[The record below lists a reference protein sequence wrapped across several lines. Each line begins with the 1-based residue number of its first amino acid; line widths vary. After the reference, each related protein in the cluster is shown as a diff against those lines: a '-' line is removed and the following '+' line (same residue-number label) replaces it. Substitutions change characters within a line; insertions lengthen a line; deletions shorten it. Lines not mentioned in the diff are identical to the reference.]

1 MSAAKIP
8 AILVSGIAPEPMA
21 AATIA
26 LQWDLPSAVVV
37 RHDVDPEREVLTRTV
52 SDRTG
57 LLERVEIDVDHACV
71 SCAIRNDVVPT
82 LDRLAA
88 SGLWG
93 AIVAHLPITADPV
106 QVCRA
111 VDLFADAAPHLRIA
125 ATVVA
130 LDGETVVDDL
140 LGQDRL
146 LDRGLPVRDD
156 DDAGVA
162 ETASAMVEYADVV
175 GVIGEPDAAARELLG
190 LLVRPGVRVV
200 DATAGLDPAALLE
213 GVRRHD
219 HSEDWVAVVRRDPLP
234 DAAGDDVADGDAA
247 HGEAWV
253 LDFRSERPFH
263 PGRLQQ
269 TIAVLG
275 GGPRRSR
282 GCFWLPSRP
291 AQVCQWDGA
300 GGMLSIGPCDHWDEH
315 GPLTRIVVVGLDDG
329 RERLAEAFRW
339 CLLTDHELAE
349 RGPYW
354 EVMDDG
360 FEPWLGPVRQLSL
373 GERF

>member
-1 MSAAKIP
+1 MNAARVP
-8 AILVSGIAPEPMA
+8 AILVSGIAEEPMA

-37 RHDVDPEREVLTRTV
+37 RHEVDPEREVLTRTV
-52 SDRTG
+52 SDITG
-57 LLERVEIDVDHACV
+57 TLEEVEIDVDHACV

-82 LDRLAA
+82 LERLAA
-88 SGLWG
+88 AGRWG

-111 VDLFADAAPHLRIA
+111 VAMVGEGAPHLRIA

-130 LDGETVVDDL
+130 LDGDSLVDDL

-146 LDRGLPVRDD
+146 LDRGLPVRED

-175 GVIGEPDAAARELLG
+175 VAVGGLDAAGRELLDA
-190 LLVRPGVRVV
+190 LTRPGVRLAQSVGEL
-200 DATAGLDPAALLE
+200 DAATLLAGVHLFE
-213 GVRRHD
+213 Y
-219 HSEDWVAVVRRDPLP
+219 SEKWVAVVRREPLP
-234 DAAGDDVADGDAA
+234 VPTAGD
-247 HGEAWV
+247 AWV

-263 PGRLQQ
+263 PDRLQR
-269 TIAVLG
+269 TIEVLG

-291 AQVCQWDGA
+291 SQVCQWDGA

-329 RERLAEAFRW
+329 RDELAEAFRS
-339 CLLTDHELAE
+339 CLLTDRELAE

-354 EVMDDG
+354 EVLDDG
-360 FEPWLGPVRQLSL
+360 FEPWLGPVRQWVIREAS
-373 GERF
+373 

>member
-1 MSAAKIP
+1 MSAAKVP
-8 AILVSGIAPEPMA
+8 AILVSGIAEQPMA

-26 LQWDLPSAVVV
+26 LQWDPPSAVVV

-57 LLERVEIDVDHACV
+57 LLEEVEIDVDHACV
-71 SCAIRNDVVPT
+71 RCAIRNDVVPT
-82 LDRLAA
+82 LERLAA
-88 SGLWG
+88 ARRWG

-125 ATVVA
+125 AAVVA
-130 LDGETVVDDL
+130 LDGETLVEDL
-140 LGQDRL
+140 LGRDRL
-146 LDRGLPVRDD
+146 LDRGLPVRSD

-162 ETASAMVEYADVV
+162 ETASAMAEYADVV
-175 GVIGEPDAAARELLG
+175 GVTGELDAAGRELLG

-200 DATAGLDPAALLE
+200 DATAELDSATLLAA
-213 GVRRHD
+213 VRRHE

-234 DAAGDDVADGDAA
+234 DAVSGA
-247 HGEAWV
+247 AWV
-253 LDFRSERPFH
+253 LDFRSDRPFH
-263 PGRLQQ
+263 PDRLQQ

-300 GGMLSIGPCDHWDEH
+300 GGMLSIGHCDHWDEH
-315 GPLTRIVVVGLDDG
+315 GPLTRIVVVGMDDG
-329 RERLAEAFRW
+329 REQLAEAFRS

-360 FEPWLGPVRQLSL
+360 FEPWLGPVRRLIIEEAS
-373 GERF
+373 